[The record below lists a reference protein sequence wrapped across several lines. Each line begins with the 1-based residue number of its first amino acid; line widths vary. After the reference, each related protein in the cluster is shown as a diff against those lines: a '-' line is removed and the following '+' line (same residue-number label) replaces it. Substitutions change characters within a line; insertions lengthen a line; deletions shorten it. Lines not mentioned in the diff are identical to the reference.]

1 MFRFFLVITFL
12 SLSAYAINLSDFG
25 DFSSRSVI
33 ENSLNLNHKKS
44 DFKYAEILKEKKLTA
59 DTKCLIKQVQENN
72 IENVKLLLEAGVNP
86 NISHNLE
93 FPIYIASK
101 KNNVEIVKILIDNNA
116 KLDRGYYSELYEA
129 LKNKNPDFA
138 LYLINHGA
146 NINYED
152 VVTTNTI
159 LYLTLKNG
167 YYDLAEILLKKGVRI
182 DKKSAF
188 YVRKKK
194 IKLNIE

>member
-1 MFRFFLVITFL
+1 MYRFFLIITFL

-44 DFKYAEILKEKKLTA
+44 DFKYAEILKEKKLTP

-93 FPIYIASK
+93 FPTYIASK
-101 KNNVEIVKILIDNNA
+101 KNNPHIKAVSCCTICQVLDEYSGIPDRIPTKIIKEPPFPIPFSVINSDIHITSAEPADNVIT
-116 KLDRGYYSELYEA
+116 EE
-129 LKNKNPDFA
+129 
-138 LYLINHGA
+138 
-146 NINYED
+146 
-152 VVTTNTI
+152 T
-159 LYLTLKNG
+159 
-167 YYDLAEILLKKGVRI
+167 
-182 DKKSAF
+182 
-188 YVRKKK
+188 
-194 IKLNIE
+194 